1 VRLQLR
7 PALAVLAVV
16 LATQGGCAP
25 EHRQAEPLPPTPP
38 MGWNSWDSG
47 IGLTEPNVKE
57 TIDAMVSSGMRDAGY
72 RYVNLDAG
80 WAAPR
85 RGSNGQLQPDPI
97 RFPHGITAVARYA
110 HDRGMLL
117 GIYASPHNEGCSAQ
131 PALASA
137 GHESVD
143 AQTFADW
150 GVDYLKYDWCRG
162 DADHDTQVRVFSTM
176 RDALRATGRRILYSI
191 NPNSSNDYTA
201 GARYD
206 WSGIADMARVT
217 TDLVPVWRDQL
228 PSLGP
233 YDPFASRYYLGVPD
247 YFAAANT
254 TLVRS
259 RPGFW
264 SDADMLVVGVGWNDF
279 ATRHFSGIRNGLE
292 LGNSVSDDQLRR
304 VLLQQPNLTEPEQK
318 THLSLWAMMSAPLI
332 AGADIRSMSPH
343 TRDILTN
350 RELIALDQDP
360 KVASAGTLRT
370 DPRVLV
376 KPLADG
382 AVAVAFMTEG
392 DTGTTITTT
401 TDDVGLPKAPCYT
414 VRDLW
419 SHTDGTTTG
428 PVTSGPLA
436 PRGVALLRITAT
448 CK

>member
-1 VRLQLR
+1 M
-7 PALAVLAVV
+7 AVLAIV
-16 LATQGGCAP
+16 LATQSGCSPA
-25 EHRQAEPLPPTPP
+25 HHQAEPLPHTPP

-47 IGLTEPNVKE
+47 IDLTEQNVKD

-97 RFPHGITAVARYA
+97 RFPDGITAVARYA

-117 GIYASPHNEGCSAQ
+117 GIYASPYNEGCSAQ
-131 PALASA
+131 PALASV
-137 GHESVD
+137 GHETVD

-191 NPNSSNDYTA
+191 NPNSSDDYTA

-217 TDLVPVWRDQL
+217 ADLVPVWRDQL

-233 YDPFASRYYLGVPD
+233 YDPFASRHYLGIPD
-247 YFAAANT
+247 DFAAAST

-264 SDADMLVVGVGWNDF
+264 SDAEMLVVGVGWNDF
-279 ATRHFSGIRNGLE
+279 ATRHFSGIRKRLE

-304 VLLQQPNLTEPEQK
+304 VLLQQPNLTAPEQRA
-318 THLSLWAMMSAPLI
+318 HFSLWAMLSAPLI
-332 AGADIRSMSPH
+332 AGADIRSMSPQ

-350 RELIALDQDP
+350 RDVIALDQDP
-360 KVASAGTLRT
+360 KVASASALRT
-370 DPRVLV
+370 DTRVLV
-376 KPLADG
+376 KPLVDG
-382 AVAVAFMTEG
+382 AVAVAFMNQG
-392 DTGTTITTT
+392 DTGATITTT
-401 TDDVGLPKAPCYT
+401 TGDIGLPTAPCYT

-419 SHTDGTTTG
+419 SHTDSSTG
-428 PVTSGPLA
+428 GPITSGPLA
-436 PRGVALLRITAT
+436 PHGVALLRITAT